1 MSNLIKVFEIPEEVR
16 KQYAKFT
23 SLELYDDKIIGKGS
37 KAGDFVWFFKSYMT
51 IQWTPASLATQF
63 AQLIFI
69 TPENADRFVSTSNLN
84 SAVDVNRIMFCSG
97 MFSYAKA
104 NNYVKELHSEI
115 MEAFNNFKTKEDSSQ
130 KEDSTQSTCSV
141 ADEIK
146 KYKDLLDSGAIT
158 DEEFEKAKKK
168 LLNM

>member
-1 MSNLIKVFEIPEEVR
+1 MSNLIKTFEIPAEVR
-16 KQYAKFT
+16 KQYSKFT
-23 SLELYDDKIIGKGS
+23 SLELYDDKLVGKGS

-69 TPENADRFVSTSNLN
+69 TPENADRYISASNLH

-97 MFSYAKA
+97 IFSYAKA
-104 NNYVKELHSEI
+104 NDYVKELHSEI
-115 MEAFNNFKTKEDSSQ
+115 LKAFNDFKSKEYNK
-130 KEDSTQSTCSV
+130 KEAHSESSV

-146 KYKDLLDSGAIT
+146 KYKELLDIGAIT
-158 DEEFEKAKKK
+158 QEEFENKKKK
-168 LLNM
+168 LLDL